1 MSAEPTLTEVADG
14 VSAWVQ
20 PDGSWG
26 LSNAG
31 LISGDDASILV
42 DTLFDLSLTRRML
55 DSMAHLTAGAPIGTV
70 VNTHANGDHCYGN
83 QLLAG
88 PDTSFVASTAASEEI
103 DEVTPGTMT
112 ALLAS
117 TSGQLGEYLQ
127 HAFGAFDFSA
137 IDVPP
142 ITDTFDGR
150 LALSAGG
157 RTVELI
163 EVGPAHT
170 GGDILA
176 WLPDERVLFAGDI
189 LFIGGTPIM
198 WAGPVGNWI
207 AACDLIERLDPA
219 VVVPGHGPLTDRAGA
234 AEVRE
239 YLTMVRDGTAA
250 RHRAGMGPRQASLD
264 LDLEVNGTRFGQWT
278 DRERLV
284 VTVHS
289 LWREL
294 EHGYE
299 PPDVTEIFTMM
310 AEDWRRHEGRADPS
324 DTTALADRGVSE

>member
-207 AACDLIERLDPA
+207 AACDRLLDA
-219 VVVPGHGPLTDRAGA
+219 DVDVIVPGHGPVTDKAGVRAN
-234 AEVRE
+234 RD
-239 YLTMVRDGTAA
+239 YLAYLETEAKK
-250 RHRAGMGPRQASLD
+250 RHAAGMDSWEAAQDISI
-264 LDLEVNGTRFGQWT
+264 EQFGSWE
-278 DRERLV
+278 DPERIAI
-284 VTVHS
+284 TVDTIY
-289 LWREL
+289 REL
-294 EHGYE
+294 TGDTSH
-299 PPDVTEIFTMM
+299 PDLLQLFERM
-310 AEDWRRHEGRADPS
+310 AELDKRYNPNRPCWQHGH
-324 DTTALADRGVSE
+324 TH